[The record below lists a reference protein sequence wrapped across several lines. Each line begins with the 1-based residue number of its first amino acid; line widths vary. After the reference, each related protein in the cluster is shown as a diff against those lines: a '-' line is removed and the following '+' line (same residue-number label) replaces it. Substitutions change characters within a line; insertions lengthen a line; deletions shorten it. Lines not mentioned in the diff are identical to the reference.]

1 MTTSDP
7 GSPEPTSDPGSPEPT
22 GPDLRK
28 KDETSAGPDLRKQ
41 SDAADAPAAGAG
53 AAPRTGEPAS
63 TEELPT
69 FGGTADYDPTAQAS
83 LSVPPPTTES
93 TASTWGTAGPGWN
106 TYAGMGN
113 GPGWGTTPS
122 YPPPSSEAQY
132 GTAHESEAQTGGQY
146 GGTGPVYGTPDP
158 QFQSAP
164 EFQSAPQYPP
174 PSSQGYGSSGYG
186 PSGYGSPGYGAYGDR
201 SAPYGRDPAT
211 GEPYSDKSKTT
222 AGLLQ
227 LLLPFVGI
235 CGVGRL
241 YLGSTAVGLIQLLG
255 LWIGGLLAIVLIGFV
270 IMPVIWVWSVIDG
283 IMMLTGSVRDSD
295 GRPLRP

>member
-7 GSPEPTSDPGSPEPT
+7 GSPGPTSDPGSPGPTSDAGSPEPT

-28 KDETSAGPDLRKQ
+28 KDETSTGPDLRKQ
-41 SDAADAPAAGAG
+41 AAAEETSEAGAS
-53 AAPRTGEPAS
+53 AAPRDGEPAS
-63 TEELPT
+63 TEELPA

-93 TASTWGTAGPGWN
+93 TAPTWGTAGPGWN

-122 YPPPSSEAQY
+122 YPPPSSEGQY
-132 GTAHESEAQTGGQY
+132 GTAHESEAQTGGRY

-158 QFQSAP
+158 QFQG
-164 EFQSAPQYPP
+164 APQYPP
-174 PSSQGYGSSGYG
+174 ASAPGYGSSGYG
-186 PSGYGSPGYGAYGDR
+186 PTGYGAYGDP

>member
-1 MTTSDP
+1 M
-7 GSPEPTSDPGSPEPT
+7 
-22 GPDLRK
+22 RK

-41 SDAADAPAAGAG
+41 SDAEAAPAAGSS
-53 AAPRTGEPAS
+53 AAPQGGEPAP
-63 TEELPT
+63 TAELPT

-93 TASTWGTAGPGWN
+93 TAPTWGTAGPGWD
-106 TYAGMGN
+106 TYSGMGN

-132 GTAHESEAQTGGQY
+132 GTAHTGGTEAPTGGQY
-146 GGTGPVYGTPDP
+146 AGSGPVYGAPDP
-158 QFQSAP
+158 QFQSG
-164 EFQSAPQYPP
+164 PQYPTP
-174 PSSQGYGSSGYG
+174 AGPGYG
-186 PSGYGSPGYGAYGDR
+186 PTGYGAYGDP

-255 LWIGGLLAIVLIGFV
+255 LWIGGLLTILLVGFV
-270 IMPVIWVWSVIDG
+270 IIPVIWVWSVIDG